1 MALVG
6 FFIREVVRLDN
17 VVGHQVVQGE
27 AGANEPRNW
36 YRRLRIVNQAAMFQI
51 PFLLISVQCRHLLES
66 PPLRCTNTFLF
77 FIIRVVHFSL
87 KLSFRF

>member
-36 YRRLRIVNQAAMFQI
+36 YRRLRNVRQAITFKI

-66 PPLRCTNTFLF
+66 PPLCTLKFLF
-77 FIIRVVHFSL
+77 FVHFSL
-87 KLSFRF
+87 KLGFRF

>member
-1 MALVG
+1 VALVG
-6 FFIREVVRLDN
+6 FFIREVVRPDI

-36 YRRLRIVNQAAMFQI
+36 HRRLRNVIQAAFCMI

-66 PPLRCTNTFLF
+66 PPLRCTIKFLF
-77 FIIRVVHFSL
+77 FIIRV
-87 KLSFRF
+87 